1 MNHLV
6 RLLASQASFPRIR
19 VATAA
24 LLSGLNGTLVLAIVN
39 IAAREIADSGR
50 AQVDWRLA
58 ALFAAGTAIYAAAE
72 VFVVAR
78 ICAALEDAVHA
89 LRGRLLDRLAR
100 ADFEKVEA
108 IGRADLYEGIT
119 QASRTIS
126 QNSQFLALGLR
137 SLVMVFAILAY
148 IAWVSVTAFVL
159 VLAATAVGGLAYH
172 RTGQR
177 LAEGFA
183 RMMDADKRLFESLGD
198 LLDGFQEVR
207 LSSARRRDLAAAFAE
222 VSDAATEVRADVQIR
237 AMQQF
242 VLGQVAVFFL
252 LAVVVFVI
260 PVYSPSFRGQVVQV
274 ATSVLFMTG
283 AIGAVIQ
290 TVPLLGASEQAAIRM
305 LRLDER
311 LAEAREDA
319 AETADD
325 SAAAPPA
332 AFREIALRAVTY
344 AYAAPEGETGFALG
358 PIDLTLRAGETV
370 FVTGGNGS
378 GKSTL
383 IKLLT
388 GLTQPHSGAMK
399 IDGETVG
406 PRNRRAFRA
415 LVSPVFSDCHLFP
428 RLYGAEAFSPDEAKA
443 LLAWMELDA
452 ATRLSG
458 DRVEHLALSAGQ
470 KKRLAL
476 IAALLE
482 RRPLLILDEWAAD
495 QDPHFRRKFY
505 REVLPALKA
514 QGKTV
519 VAVTHDDAYF
529 DAADRRLHLEEGRLT
544 EIAAKGGA

>member
-1 MNHLV
+1 MNHLI

-39 IAAREIADSGR
+39 IAARKIADSGH

-58 ALFAAGTAIYAAAE
+58 ALFAAGTAIYALSE

-78 ICAALEDAVHA
+78 ICAALESAVHD
-89 LRGRLLDRLAR
+89 LRGRLLDRLAH

-108 IGRADLYEGIT
+108 IGRSDLYEGIT
-119 QASRTIS
+119 QASQTIS

-137 SLVMVFAILAY
+137 SLVMILAILAY
-148 IAWVSVTAFVL
+148 IAWVSITAFVL
-159 VLAATAVGGLAYH
+159 VLSATAVGGLFYH
-172 RTGQR
+172 RAGQR

-183 RMMDADKRLFESLGD
+183 RMMDADKRMFESLGD

-207 LSSARRRDLAAAFAE
+207 LSSTRRRDLSSAFAE
-222 VSDAATEVRADVQIR
+222 VSDAATGVRAEVQVS

-252 LAVVVFVI
+252 LAVVVFVV
-260 PVYSPSFRGQVVQV
+260 PLYSPSFRGEVVQV
-274 ATSVLFMTG
+274 ATSVLFMAG

-305 LRLDER
+305 LLLDRR
-311 LAEAREDA
+311 LAEARE
-319 AETADD
+319 EADEAD
-325 SAAAPPA
+325 AAAPPA
-332 AFREIALRAVTY
+332 SFREIALRAVTY
-344 AYAAPEGETGFALG
+344 AYPAPEGETGFALG
-358 PIDLTLRAGETV
+358 PIDLTLRAGEVV

-399 IDGETVG
+399 IDGESVG

-428 RLYGAEAFSPDEAKA
+428 RLYGAEPFSPDEAEE
-443 LLAWMELDA
+443 LLAWMELGEA
-452 ATRLSG
+452 ARLSG
-458 DRVEHLALSAGQ
+458 DRVEHVALSAGQ

-482 RRPLLILDEWAAD
+482 HRPLLVLDEWAAD

-514 QGKTV
+514 RGKTI

-529 DAADRRLHLEEGRLT
+529 DAADRRLHLEEGRLS

>member
-89 LRGRLLDRLAR
+89 LRGRLLDRLAD

-108 IGRADLYEGIT
+108 IGRSDLYEGIT

-148 IAWVSVTAFVL
+148 IAWVSITAFVL
-159 VLAATAVGGLAYH
+159 VLAATAVGALAYH
-172 RTGQR
+172 RAGQR

-222 VSDAATEVRADVQIR
+222 VSDTATDIRADVQVR

-260 PVYSPSFRGQVVQV
+260 PLYSPSFRGQVVQV

-290 TVPLLGASEQAAIRM
+290 TVPLLARRTGRDPHAP
-305 LRLDER
+305 LDS
-311 LAEAREDA
+311 ACQARE
-319 AETADD
+319 E
-325 SAAAPPA
+325 PPTPTKPPPRAA
-332 AFREIALRAVTY
+332 AFRELSLPPSLCPCR
-344 AYAAPEGETGFALG
+344 G
-358 PIDLTLRAGETV
+358 RRR
-370 FVTGGNGS
+370 NGS
-378 GKSTL
+378 PSAPST
-383 IKLLT
+383 
-388 GLTQPHSGAMK
+388 
-399 IDGETVG
+399 
-406 PRNRRAFRA
+406 
-415 LVSPVFSDCHLFP
+415 
-428 RLYGAEAFSPDEAKA
+428 
-443 LLAWMELDA
+443 
-452 ATRLSG
+452 
-458 DRVEHLALSAGQ
+458 
-470 KKRLAL
+470 
-476 IAALLE
+476 
-482 RRPLLILDEWAAD
+482 
-495 QDPHFRRKFY
+495 
-505 REVLPALKA
+505 
-514 QGKTV
+514 
-519 VAVTHDDAYF
+519 
-529 DAADRRLHLEEGRLT
+529 
-544 EIAAKGGA
+544 